1 MLNSW
6 LKAAKR
12 ESWFTEPW
20 TAVWPETYIWCKI
33 YIFWVKILSHKNA
46 IKIVNSIKKYWP
58 PWFFRRKIYNTKISR
73 NVIKM
78 LLKWT
83 ILEKRVTKNW
93 LSVINAKVFYHYR
106 ANIAI
111 KLLHFLHLFLH
122 FSFFWVY
129 IFFYIFRK
137 IFYTFWQ
144 KVSGHP
150 AFAFE
155 KPK

>member
-1 MLNSW
+1 
-6 LKAAKR
+6 
-12 ESWFTEPW
+12 
-20 TAVWPETYIWCKI
+20 
-33 YIFWVKILSHKNA
+33 
-46 IKIVNSIKKYWP
+46 
-58 PWFFRRKIYNTKISR
+58 
-73 NVIKM
+73 M

-129 IFFYIFRK
+129 IFFYIFGK

-150 AFAFE
+150 GREIPLSNSPGISLPSPLPPLPCARWPTLLHTEQASSAVMTSKWRQHKTLSKFVGTTST
-155 KPK
+155 